1 MQYSLLTYRC
11 HSPAFPLYSMN
22 KYTIFYSLLLIIIIH
37 ELQLPPMKKIR
48 AIDNY
53 FLPAADLNKSRHF
66 YGEILKLEVKFDFAD
81 KGMLA
86 YKVGDDEPAIIL
98 KDINRFPDAKPS
110 LLLEV
115 ADVKETYKQLQE
127 QGVVFTKAPYRIQ
140 TGWAAE
146 LQDPAGN
153 LIGITDYNK

>member
-1 MQYSLLTYRC
+1 
-11 HSPAFPLYSMN
+11 
-22 KYTIFYSLLLIIIIH
+22 
-37 ELQLPPMKKIR
+37 MKIK

-53 FLPAADLNKSRHF
+53 FLPATDLDKSKHF
-66 YGEILKLEVKFDFAD
+66 YADTLGLDVKFDFAD

-86 YKVGDDEPAIIL
+86 FKVGNDEPAIIL

-115 ADVKETYKQLQE
+115 EDVKESYKQLLE
-127 QGVVFTKAPYRIQ
+127 QGVVFTKVPYRIQ

>member
-1 MQYSLLTYRC
+1 MQ
-11 HSPAFPLYSMN
+11 
-22 KYTIFYSLLLIIIIH
+22 
-37 ELQLPPMKKIR
+37 KIK

-66 YGEILKLEVKFDFAD
+66 YKEILGLDVKFDFAD

-86 YKVGDDEPAIIL
+86 FKVGNDEPAIIL
-98 KDINRFPDAKPS
+98 KDVQKFPDAKPS

-127 QGVVFTKAPYRIQ
+127 QGVIFTKAPYQIK

-153 LIGITDYNK
+153 TIGITDYNK